1 MPPDSLGMAFFCRFL
16 AKEAKSLAIGRRMSL
31 ECPRF
36 IPFTHF
42 SMSYVVASKVKE
54 LVNAEGLRCA
64 GDFCD
69 GLDETVAHKVKRACW
84 RCKENGRGTVQKRD
98 L

>member
-1 MPPDSLGMAFFCRFL
+1 MPLFY
-16 AKEAKSLAIGRRMSL
+16 
-31 ECPRF
+31 
-36 IPFTHF
+36 PFYPF

>member
-1 MPPDSLGMAFFCRFL
+1 
-16 AKEAKSLAIGRRMSL
+16 
-31 ECPRF
+31 
-36 IPFTHF
+36 
-42 SMSYVVASKVKE
+42 MSYTVASKVKE
-54 LVNAEGLRCA
+54 LINAEGLRCA

-84 RCKENGRGTVQKRD
+84 RAKENGRGTVQKRD

>member
-1 MPPDSLGMAFFCRFL
+1 MPLFY
-16 AKEAKSLAIGRRMSL
+16 
-31 ECPRF
+31 
-36 IPFTHF
+36 PFYPF
-42 SMSYVVASKVKE
+42 SMSYTVASKVKE
-54 LVNAEGLRCA
+54 LVNAEGLR
-64 GDFCD
+64 CD